1 MNQIFSYNVS
11 ESPNLTHHGK
21 KFLALM
27 LPHLHL
33 AVNDQ
38 TMDFFEKC
46 KESILATG
54 FSPAIRKS
62 PHYKHADKLFADFD
76 GKRIGIDRTKIHSI
90 IGEIATL
97 LYCHI
102 GHVFDAKSQVRRDH
116 YGSAL
121 VPIGSLLAML
131 IASTGET
138 TEVREAA

>member
-1 MNQIFSYNVS
+1 MNTILSYNVS
-11 ESPNLTHHGK
+11 HSPNLTPSGK

-33 AVNDQ
+33 AVNDRN
-38 TMDFFEKC
+38 MDFFEKC

-62 PHYKHADKLFADFD
+62 PHYKHADKLFADFE
-76 GKRIGIDRTKIHSI
+76 GKRVAIDRAKIYST
-90 IGEIATL
+90 IGEITTL

-102 GHVFDAKSQVRRDH
+102 AHVFDAKTQAKRDH

-121 VPIGSLLAML
+121 VPIGSFLALL
-131 IASTGET
+131 IAFAGDEPDTQ
-138 TEVREAA
+138 EAA

>member
-1 MNQIFSYNVS
+1 MNTILNYDGSH
-11 ESPNLTHHGK
+11 SPNLTHHGR
-21 KFLALM
+21 KFLTLM

-33 AVNDQ
+33 AVNDRN
-38 TMDFFEKC
+38 MDFFEKC

-62 PHYKHADKLFADFD
+62 PHYKHADKLFADFE
-76 GKRIGIDRTKIHSI
+76 GKRVAIDRSKIQSTI
-90 IGEIATL
+90 AEITTL

-102 GHVFDAKSQVRRDH
+102 AHVFDAKSQAKRDH

-121 VPIGSLLAML
+121 VPIGSFLAML